1 MVCGGLKASAT
12 DYIAGS
18 IKMIEPAGMKTECHC
33 EYPER
38 CEYLKGAS
46 TRKVRVPEGCESAA
60 VDVAISQENEI
71 ASVPPRKDIKNHSI

>member
-33 EYPER
+33 EVEPKQSRFPER
-38 CEYLKGAS
+38 LPRTLRVLAPFG
-46 TRKVRVPEGCESAA
+46 TR
-60 VDVAISQENEI
+60 N
-71 ASVPPRKDIKNHSI
+71 DIKNHSI